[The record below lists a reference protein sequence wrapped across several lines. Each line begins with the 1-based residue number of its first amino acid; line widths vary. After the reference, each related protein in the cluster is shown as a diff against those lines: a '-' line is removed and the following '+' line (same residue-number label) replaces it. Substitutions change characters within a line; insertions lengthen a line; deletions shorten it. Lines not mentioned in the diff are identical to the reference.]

1 MRHAAPHRR
10 GRALAR
16 LLAAATVYAASLLLV
31 AAITIIGVTAV
42 WALWGVLGV
51 R

>member
-1 MRHAAPHRR
+1 MRHAAPQRR
-10 GRALAR
+10 GKTLAR
-16 LLAAATVYAASLLLV
+16 LLAAAVTYAAALLLTTVITVTGV
-31 AAITIIGVTAV
+31 AAV